1 MTKMTLYAPDITC
14 EHCIATIGRTVAEI
28 EGARFLGGDPE
39 SKTFAVEVAGGA
51 VLDRVAEAL
60 AEEGYPLGDAP
71 ASNPEGGDAA
81 PAHPGMTPLGMIG
94 MPMASAPKSGEHHMQ
109 QIPNFKPSYL
119 KVEKTEAGADIT
131 YSCPC
136 GSTTEVFHLDR
147 SQADQPPHSCCG
159 HHTLVG
165 PNAAERL
172 RARLGD
178 GAGGYDIDVQH
189 MLMPW
194 GQPVEAVQ
202 AVPRKA

>member
-1 MTKMTLYAPDITC
+1 MPQMTLYAPDITC
-14 EHCIATIGRTVAEI
+14 EHCIATIGRTVGEI
-28 EGARFLGGDPE
+28 EGARFLGGDPD

-60 AEEGYPLGDAP
+60 AGEGYPLGDAP
-71 ASNPEGGDAA
+71 AADAA
-81 PAHPGMTPLGMIG
+81 PAHPGMTTLGMIG
-94 MPMASAPKSGEHHMQ
+94 MPMASAPSKAGGEHHMQ

-147 SQADQPPHSCCG
+147 SEADQPPHSCCG

-178 GAGGYDIDVQH
+178 RTDAYDIDVQH

-202 AVPRKA
+202 AIPRKA